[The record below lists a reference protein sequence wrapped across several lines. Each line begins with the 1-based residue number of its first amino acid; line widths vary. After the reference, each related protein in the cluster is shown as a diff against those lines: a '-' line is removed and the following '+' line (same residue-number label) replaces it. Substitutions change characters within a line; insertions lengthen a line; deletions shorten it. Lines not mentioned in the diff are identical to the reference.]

1 MKNIYFD
8 LDGTLADLYGI
19 NNWLDYLLNED
30 AFPYL
35 KAEPMVNLSLLVRT
49 LHRLQN
55 KGFHIGIIS
64 WLSKNATIEYEDSV
78 RKAKLYWIKK
88 HMPSMVFDEIHIIPY
103 GTPKGSMGYG
113 YLFDDEENNRTNWNG
128 IAFSEKDIIKNLLD
142 ILHNNCKE
150 EN

>member
-8 LDGTLADLYGI
+8 LDGTLANLYGI

-30 AFPYL
+30 TFPYL
-35 KAEPMVNLSLLVRT
+35 EAEPMVNLSLLVRT

-64 WLSKNATIEYEDSV
+64 WLSKNATIEYEDSI
-78 RKAKLYWIKK
+78 REAKLYWIKK
-88 HMPSMVFDEIHIIPY
+88 HMPSMIFDEINIIPY
-103 GTPKGSMGYG
+103 GTPKESIGYG

-128 IAFSEKDIIKNLLD
+128 IAYSEKDIIKNLLD
-142 ILHNNCKE
+142 ILHNYSGE
-150 EN
+150 E

>member
-30 AFPYL
+30 TFPYL
-35 KAEPMVNLSLLVRT
+35 EAEPMVNLSLLVRT

-88 HMPSMVFDEIHIIPY
+88 HMPSMVFDEINIIPY
-103 GTPKGSMGYG
+103 GTPKESFGYG

-128 IAFSEKDIIKNLLD
+128 IAYSEKDIIKNLLD
-142 ILHNNCKE
+142 ILHSYNGE
-150 EN
+150 E

>member
-8 LDGTLADLYGI
+8 LDGTLANLYGI
-19 NNWLDYLLNED
+19 NNWLDYVLNED

-35 KAEPMVNLSLLVRT
+35 EAEPMVNLSLLVRT

-64 WLSKNATIEYEDSV
+64 WLSKNATIEYEDSI
-78 RKAKLYWIKK
+78 REAKLYWIKK

-103 GTPKGSMGYG
+103 GTPKESVGYG
-113 YLFDDEENNRTNWNG
+113 YLFDDEENNRINWNG
-128 IAFSEKDIIKNLLD
+128 IAYSEKDIIKNLLD
-142 ILHNNCKE
+142 ILHNYSGE
-150 EN
+150 E

>member
-30 AFPYL
+30 IFPYL
-35 KAEPMVNLSLLVRT
+35 EAEPMVNLSVLVRT

-78 RKAKLYWIKK
+78 RKAKLYWIKR
-88 HMPSMVFDEIHIIPY
+88 HMPSMVFDEINIIPY
-103 GTPKGSMGYG
+103 GTPKESIGYG

-128 IAFSEKDIIKNLLD
+128 IAYNEKDIIKNLLD
-142 ILHNNCKE
+142 ILHNYSGE
-150 EN
+150 E

>member
-8 LDGTLADLYGI
+8 LDGTLANLYGI

-30 AFPYL
+30 ASPYL
-35 KAEPMVNLSLLVRT
+35 EAEPMVNLSLLVRT

-64 WLSKNATIEYEDSV
+64 WLSKNATIEYEDSI
-78 RKAKLYWIKK
+78 RGAKLYWIKK

-103 GTPKGSMGYG
+103 GTPKASMGYG
-113 YLFDDEENNRTNWNG
+113 YLFDDEENNRKNWNG
-128 IAFSEKDIIKNLLD
+128 IAYSEKDIIKNLLD
-142 ILHNNCKE
+142 ILHNYKE
-150 EN
+150 EE

>member
-8 LDGTLADLYGI
+8 LDGTLANLYGI

-30 AFPYL
+30 ASPYL
-35 KAEPMVNLSLLVRT
+35 EAEPMVNLSLLVRT

-64 WLSKNATIEYEDSV
+64 WLSKNATIEYEDSI
-78 RKAKLYWIKK
+78 REAKLYWIKK

-103 GTPKGSMGYG
+103 GTPKASMGYG
-113 YLFDDEENNRTNWNG
+113 YLFDDEENNRKNWNG
-128 IAFSEKDIIKNLLD
+128 IAYSEKDIIKNLLD
-142 ILHNNCKE
+142 ILHNYKE
-150 EN
+150 EE

>member
-35 KAEPMVNLSLLVRT
+35 EAEPMVNLSLLVRT

-64 WLSKNATIEYEDSV
+64 WLSKNATIEYEDSI
-78 RKAKLYWIKK
+78 REAKLYWIKK

-103 GTPKGSMGYG
+103 GTPKESVGYG
-113 YLFDDEENNRTNWNG
+113 YLFDDEKNNRTNWNG
-128 IAFSEKDIIKNLLD
+128 IAYSEKDIIKNLLD
-142 ILHNNCKE
+142 ILHNYSGE
-150 EN
+150 E

>member
-35 KAEPMVNLSLLVRT
+35 EAEPMVNLSVLVRT

-55 KGFHIGIIS
+55 KGFYIGIIS
-64 WLSKNATIEYEDSV
+64 WLSKNATIEYEDRV
-78 RKAKLYWIKK
+78 REAKLYWIKK
-88 HMPSMVFDEIHIIPY
+88 HMPSMVFDEINIIPY
-103 GTPKGSMGYG
+103 GTPKESFGHG

-128 IAFSEKDIIKNLLD
+128 IAYSEKDIIKNLLD
-142 ILHNNCKE
+142 ILHSYNGEK
-150 EN
+150 

>member
-8 LDGTLADLYGI
+8 LDGTLANLYGI

-35 KAEPMVNLSLLVRT
+35 EAEPMVNLSLLVRT

-64 WLSKNATIEYEDSV
+64 WLSKNATIEYEDSI
-78 RKAKLYWIKK
+78 REAKLYWIKK

-103 GTPKGSMGYG
+103 GTPKESVGYG
-113 YLFDDEENNRTNWNG
+113 YLFDDEKNNRTNWNG

-142 ILHNNCKE
+142 ILHNYSGE
-150 EN
+150 E

>member
-30 AFPYL
+30 IFPYL
-35 KAEPMVNLSLLVRT
+35 EAEPMVNLSVLVRT

-88 HMPSMVFDEIHIIPY
+88 HMPSMIFDEINIIPY
-103 GTPKGSMGYG
+103 GTPKEGIGYG

-128 IAFSEKDIIKNLLD
+128 IAYSEKDIIKNLLD
-142 ILHNNCKE
+142 ILHNYNGE
-150 EN
+150 E